1 MNEGMAIR
9 PQTRR
14 RLPKLNGS
22 AMMGVVLLGGVVV
35 LSILGTW
42 LISADPSAI
51 TGDAYAA
58 PDGAHL
64 LGTDTLGR
72 DVLARVIYGT
82 RYTIGLSLA
91 SAVLGFVIGVLVGFV
106 AAETGGR
113 TDDLATWLTDL
124 LLSFPPLLF
133 ALVIIAALG
142 SNAAILVIAVAV
154 LHVPRTARVAR
165 ALAMRAAGLE
175 FVELARA
182 RGEGLFS
189 ILVREI
195 LPNTK
200 RGLAAEF
207 GLRLTF
213 SILLLSSLSFLGL
226 GIQPPAAD
234 WGMLVRENSGAIRSA
249 NVWAALAPALGIAT
263 VAVGIAQLSDW
274 LGEQSAQGIPSEIVK

>member
-9 PQTRR
+9 PQASLW
-14 RLPKLNGS
+14 LPKLSRS
-22 AMMGVVLLGGVVV
+22 AVVGVVLLGGAVV
-35 LSILGTW
+35 LSILGAW
-42 LISADPSAI
+42 LTSADPSAI
-51 TGDAYAA
+51 AGDAYVA
-58 PDGAHL
+58 PDAAHL

-72 DVLARVIYGT
+72 DVLARLIYGT
-82 RYTIGLSLA
+82 RYTVGLSLA
-91 SAVLGFVIGVLVGFV
+91 SAVLGFVVGTVVGFV
-106 AAETGGR
+106 AAEAGGR
-113 TDDLATWLTDL
+113 TDDVATWMTDL

-142 SNAAILVIAVAV
+142 SNAAILVIAIAV

-165 ALAMRAAGLE
+165 ALAMRVAGLE

-189 ILVREI
+189 ILIREI

-234 WGMLVRENSGAIRSA
+234 WGMLVRENSSAIRSA
-249 NVWAALAPALGIAT
+249 NIWAALAPALAIAA

-274 LGEQSAQGIPSEIVK
+274 LGDQSAQGIPPEIAR

>member
-1 MNEGMAIR
+1 MV
-9 PQTRR
+9 
-14 RLPKLNGS
+14 
-22 AMMGVVLLGGVVV
+22 GVVLLGGAVV
-35 LSILGTW
+35 LAILGTW

-106 AAETGGR
+106 AAETSGR

-165 ALAMRAAGLE
+165 ALAMRVAGLE